1 LSRRFWRV
9 VLVALSLLV
18 LLVSCYGY
26 LTGVVYSPTT
36 VVARVRPRSRATASD
51 HASHQ
56 RQA

>member
-26 LTGVVYSPTT
+26 LTGVVY
-36 VVARVRPRSRATASD
+36 
-51 HASHQ
+51 
-56 RQA
+56 